1 MRSTSPDIDYGTFKQ
16 RHRHTAHANMPSGI
30 GWVFHRIWFIDSEE
44 RVTEDLHIDL
54 DLIDKFLNQENM
66 DPSTEVADKA
76 DVAVL
81 NAFAAQ
87 IDSNAQEFMSPHQ
100 VACLT
105 ALILASCQDAPD
117 RVSTLERARNELILW
132 QQECEPAARIRR
144 GISKADSHARTA
156 SEIARKAADKNFKDE
171 YVEVLNRVAAV
182 ARKAAD
188 STEKF
193 RPFIEDDS
201 GDTEGLREAVQEVA
215 EAVNLSEEAVKT
227 ARELFEISGVAR
239 WKAILTKQRFIVA
252 ERNFL
257 GTHEA

>member
-1 MRSTSPDIDYGTFKQ
+1 MDW
-16 RHRHTAHANMPSGI
+16 NMPLSI
-30 GWVFHRIWFIDSEE
+30 GWIFRRVWFIDDEE
-44 RVTEDLHIDL
+44 YVAENLYIDV
-54 DLIDKFLNQENM
+54 DLIDKFLAEENM
-66 DPSTEVADKA
+66 DPSTDVADEA
-76 DVAVL
+76 DVVVL

-87 IDSNAQEFMSPHQ
+87 IDSNAEEFISPHQ

-105 ALILASCQDAPD
+105 NLLLASCQDAPD

-144 GISKADSHARTA
+144 GISNADFAARTA
-156 SEIARKAADKNFKDE
+156 SEI
-171 YVEVLNRVAAV
+171 

-193 RPFIEDDS
+193 RPFIEEDS
-201 GDTEGLREAVQEVA
+201 SDAEGLREAAQEVA

-227 ARELFEISGVAR
+227 ARELFEISGIAR

>member
-1 MRSTSPDIDYGTFKQ
+1 MRPTDTHFKHPSFIR
-16 RHRHTAHANMPSGI
+16 RHEYTVFTNMPRTLARI
-30 GWVFHRIWFIDSEE
+30 FQRIWFINSEADMAENLGRAYDSINDFIEWG
-44 RVTEDLHIDL
+44 D
-54 DLIDKFLNQENM
+54 NA
-66 DPSTEVADKA
+66 VADEA
-76 DVAVL
+76 DVVVL

-87 IDSNAQEFMSPHQ
+87 IDSNAEEFISPHQ

-105 ALILASCQDAPD
+105 NLLLASCQDAPD

-144 GISKADSHARTA
+144 GISNADFAARTA

-171 YVEVLNRVAAV
+171 YVEVLNRIAAV

-193 RPFIEDDS
+193 RPFIEEDS
-201 GDTEGLREAVQEVA
+201 SDAEGLREAAQEVA

-227 ARELFEISGVAR
+227 ARELFEISGIAR

>member
-1 MRSTSPDIDYGTFKQ
+1 MRSISPDIDYGTFQ
-16 RHRHTAHANMPSGI
+16 HRHRHTAHANMPSGI

-54 DLIDKFLNQENM
+54 DLIDKCIDQENM
-66 DPSTEVADKA
+66 DPSTDVADKA

-105 ALILASCQDAPD
+105 ALLLASCQDGST
-117 RVSTLERARNELILW
+117 RVSTLETARNELLLW
-132 QQECEPAARIRR
+132 QQEYEPATKIM
-144 GISKADSHARTA
+144 GIFKADFKARTA
-156 SEIARKAADKNFKDE
+156 SEIARKAADENIKQE
-171 YVEVLNRVAAV
+171 YVAVINRVAAV

-193 RPFIEDDS
+193 RRFLKEDS
-201 GDTEGLREAVQEVA
+201 SDTEGLREAAQEVTK
-215 EAVNLSEEAVKT
+215 AVKISEEAVKT
-227 ARELFEISGVAR
+227 ANELLEIGIAAK
-239 WKAILTKQRFIVA
+239 WKKYAAKRRFIEA
-252 ERNFL
+252 ERDFL
-257 GTHEA
+257 RIHEA

>member
-1 MRSTSPDIDYGTFKQ
+1 MRSSDPYAKDMPFKQ
-16 RHRHTAHANMPSGI
+16 RHEHTMGWNMPLTLA
-30 GWVFHRIWFIDSEE
+30 WVFHRVWFIDDEE
-44 RVTEDLHIDL
+44 YVAEYLYIDV
-54 DLIDKFLNQENM
+54 DLIDKFLAEENM
-66 DPSTEVADKA
+66 DPSTDVADEA
-76 DVAVL
+76 DVVVL

-87 IDSNAQEFMSPHQ
+87 IGSNAQEFMSPHQ

-144 GISKADSHARTA
+144 GISNADFAARTA

-171 YVEVLNRVAAV
+171 YVEVLNRIAAV

-193 RPFIEDDS
+193 RPFIEEDS
-201 GDTEGLREAVQEVA
+201 SDAEGLREAAQEVA

-227 ARELFEISGVAR
+227 ARELFEISGIAR